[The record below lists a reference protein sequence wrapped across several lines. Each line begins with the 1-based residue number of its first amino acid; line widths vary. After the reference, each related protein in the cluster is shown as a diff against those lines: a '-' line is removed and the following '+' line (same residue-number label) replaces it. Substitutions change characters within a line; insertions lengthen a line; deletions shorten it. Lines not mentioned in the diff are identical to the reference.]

1 MKPPADLRA
10 RVLEAARREPA
21 TPRSVV
27 ERGTARLI
35 AGGYAA
41 SIVLMLATGG
51 AESTRRPAALVA
63 VTAAGWLLIAIAAAF
78 GAYGRGRSMLG
89 RSTATLEAV
98 ALVTAPLLLG
108 WVAMVTGVWSDVHTD
123 PGDARAHAGCFV
135 FTVMYAAGPL
145 LALLLARARQG
156 SDPVHPRATGAALGA
171 AAGAWGGVMIDLHC
185 PRTGMLHVALA
196 HVLPVLVL
204 AAAGAIAGARILAV
218 RLREGDARSS

>member
-1 MKPPADLRA
+1 VKPPADLRA
-10 RVLEAARREPA
+10 RILEAARREPA
-21 TPRSVV
+21 TPRSAV
-27 ERGTARLI
+27 ERGTATMI
-35 AGGYAA
+35 AAGYAA
-41 SIVLMLATGG
+41 SMVLMLATGG

-63 VTAAGWLLIAIAAAF
+63 VTAAGWLLIAIAAAW
-78 GAYGRGRSMLG
+78 GAFGRGRSMLG

-108 WVAMVTGVWSDVHTD
+108 WVAMWSGVWSDVHTD
-123 PGDARAHAGCFV
+123 PGNARAHAGCFV

-145 LALLLARARQG
+145 LALILARRG

-196 HVLPVLVL
+196 HVLPVLAL
-204 AAAGAIAGARILAV
+204 AAVGAIAGGRILAV
-218 RLREGDARSS
+218 RPQDGDARSS